1 MAESDG
7 KLSSPVTSAQR
18 RTAPADVFAYKLA
31 QDDLDDSTSTS
42 QQISQLLKSSPRSER
57 SASQHFG
64 DIMEG
69 NSTGVVVMAD
79 FTPLER
85 VVLTAN
91 GNLQRIIRYTVQQ
104 QQYIPPSSFG
114 AQSLDSSACRL

>member
-1 MAESDG
+1 MSANGFVIPVARLRNSKCGVKLRMAESDS
-7 KLSSPVTSAQR
+7 KLSSSPVASAQR

-31 QDDLDDSTSTS
+31 QDDLDDSTNSS

-57 SASQHFG
+57 SQSQHFG

-85 VVLTAN
+85 VLLTAN
-91 GNLQRIIRYTVQQ
+91 GNLQRIIR
-104 QQYIPPSSFG
+104 
-114 AQSLDSSACRL
+114 

>member
-1 MAESDG
+1 MAESDS
-7 KLSSPVTSAQR
+7 KLSSPAGSAQR

-57 SASQHFG
+57 SVSQHFG

-69 NSTGVVVMAD
+69 NSTGVVVMVD

-91 GNLQRIIRYTVQQ
+91 GNLQRIIRYLT
-104 QQYIPPSSFG
+104 
-114 AQSLDSSACRL
+114 LD